1 MHWLQRN
8 IADTWTEA
16 QSATIAACRVPR
28 TQKPTEKPTSQPRA
42 GPALGNHCRHTH
54 RIETTPEGT
63 TRASR
68 TPMGH
73 TPVPVL
79 GTPQAAPTRAM
90 PPHAC
95 AHLISTTNAGGL
107 RAGRLP
113 TAVPPHAYDKPHKPR
128 PRSASR
134 TLHTTKT
141 HDTHASATTGADAT
155 PATARTHT
163 HTTIMPSPC
172 GEMRNDHTQARA
184 THTRN
189 MPTILSGSV
198 RGYIPRA
205 TPNNSNNRPRPPPAR
220 KPPRCARHHE
230 PRLSPGTYTP
240 VLRST
245 HQERHNTAWDHRVLL
260 HTRPEATLTTHKN
273 IAPHVARPAAPRP
286 TSGTQS
292 VATPALAPCPPA
304 AAGGP
309 RKGGQNPG
317 QKQGHKVCPPTVGGH
332 VL

>member
-42 GPALGNHCRHTH
+42 GPTLGNHCRHTH

-155 PATARTHT
+155 PATPRTHP
-163 HTTIMPSPC
+163 HHDNAEPLRRDAERSHPSK
-172 GEMRNDHTQARA
+172 GDTYAKHANDPVGIG
-184 THTRN
+184 TR
-189 MPTILSGSV
+189 V
-198 RGYIPRA
+198 H
-205 TPNNSNNRPRPPPAR
+205 PAGD
-220 KPPRCARHHE
+220 AE
-230 PRLSPGTYTP
+230 
-240 VLRST
+240 
-245 HQERHNTAWDHRVLL
+245 
-260 HTRPEATLTTHKN
+260 
-273 IAPHVARPAAPRP
+273 
-286 TSGTQS
+286 
-292 VATPALAPCPPA
+292 
-304 AAGGP
+304 
-309 RKGGQNPG
+309 
-317 QKQGHKVCPPTVGGH
+317 
-332 VL
+332 